1 MDGILTSDGHQDTF
15 DDFSPS
21 MQPDFLPEMVGDRT
35 AVWEDF
41 DELNDSDPNPD
52 DEYWMSVEQC
62 KELAGKDESLPNA
75 ND

>member
-1 MDGILTSDGHQDTF
+1 
-15 DDFSPS
+15 

-41 DELNDSDPNPD
+41 DELNDPDPNPD
-52 DEYWMSVEQC
+52 DEYWMSVERR